1 MPRYLPYMSYRE
13 FEEGVRGSLI
23 VLPVGSLEQ
32 HCGGPLGADA
42 LIAEAL
48 AFRSCLVLESKGVS
62 CIILPTLYYGF
73 SPEWVKAPGTVTLS
87 LSSLASVIDDIV
99 SSLARHGVDKLAIV
113 NAHGGNSG
121 LLEAVSRELS
131 KKYGVLLGVFD
142 YWRVSGLK
150 LGHCD
155 DIERDL
161 LSSLLYLD
169 PDCSCEHTAS
179 IPPYRLTGQLPPD
192 TGIEGSPSP
201 GYRVIAY
208 KLAKALEE
216 FYRQE
221 RSQPPRRVGE

>member
-1 MPRYLPYMSYRE
+1 MPHYLPYMSYRE
-13 FEEGVRGSLI
+13 FEEVVRGSLV
-23 VLPVGSLEQ
+23 VLPMGSLEQ
-32 HCGGPLGADA
+32 HCGGPLGSDA

-48 AFRSCLVLESKGVS
+48 AFRSCLVLESRGLS

-73 SPEWVKAPGTVTLS
+73 SPEWMRAPGTITLS
-87 LSSLASVIDDIV
+87 LNSLAGVIGDIV

-131 KKYGVLLGVFD
+131 LKHGVLLGVFD

-161 LSSLLYLD
+161 LSNLLYLD
-169 PDCSCEHTAS
+169 PDCSCEHMAS
-179 IPPYRLTGQLPPD
+179 IPPYRLTGQLQPD
-192 TGIEGSPSP
+192 TGIEGSSSP
-201 GYRVIAY
+201 GYRVIVY
-208 KLAKALEE
+208 RLAKALEE
-216 FYRQE
+216 FYEQDAPSSSRM
-221 RSQPPRRVGE
+221 G